1 MAGIPPQIIDE
12 VRFATD
18 VVSLVS
24 EYVTLKKSGRNFFG
38 LCPFHS
44 EKTPSFSVNPDK
56 QIFHCFGCGAGG
68 NVFAFVQKVEGV
80 GFPEAVRVL
89 AKRAGIALPEA
100 EPEDHAAVQEKE
112 ALYYVNQLAAEFYQ
126 QVLWSEAGKIGRE
139 YLHQR
144 GFEDQTLQA
153 FGVGFAPEG
162 WSKLVEHASAK
173 AVNLEML
180 VKAGLINPR
189 EKEGQ
194 AQGYYDRFRNRV
206 MFPIQN
212 LSGRVVAFGGRRI
225 SDDEPSNGPGTSA
238 KYLNSP
244 ETAVYHKGHLLYAFT
259 LAREALRSHD
269 RLIVVEGYL
278 DVMRMHA
285 CGFTNTA
292 ATSGT
297 ALTEHQARLI
307 LRYTKNVVLLFDSDA
322 AGSAATLRGADILVE
337 NGMHVFIATLTP
349 GDDPDSFL
357 LKRPAAEL
365 GEILDHAPALL
376 DFKILHATPVP
387 VPAATGA
394 TAQEHAENSTAGRV
408 EQLRSIVE
416 TLARVN
422 DGLERQALV
431 HRMAEQLRVDERVL
445 WEEISRLRRLRNQR
459 SRYRTDRPSEL
470 NSSPQP
476 QLAGL
481 TGTENVPEGAGRNRT
496 VELELIRIMILYWEA
511 IRFIFSFM
519 RLEDF
524 HDPQARDMAR
534 VFHQLLSRETPLE
547 PEELLHFFYD
557 PAQTDFVSSVINAER
572 PAHRRKE
579 AKEIE
584 RDYRRWSADCLATLQ
599 RHMIEAHLQI
609 IRHQIRSAETQGE
622 EVMELLQQFDEYQ
635 KQLRRV
641 KPENFLAA
649 S

>member
-18 VVSLVS
+18 VVSVIS

-68 NVFAFVQKVEGV
+68 NAFAFVQKVEGV

-89 AKRAGIALPEA
+89 ARRAGIAIPEA
-100 EPEDHAAVQEKE
+100 DPEDRAAVQEKE
-112 ALYYVNQLAAEFYQ
+112 ALYYVNQLAADFFQ
-126 QVLWSEAGKIGRE
+126 KALWSESGKIGRE
-139 YLHQR
+139 YLHKR
-144 GFEDQTLQA
+144 GFDDQALKA
-153 FGVGFAPEG
+153 FGVGFAPDKWDG
-162 WSKLVEHASAK
+162 LVEHATAK
-173 AVNLEML
+173 AVNLETL
-180 VKAGLINPR
+180 VQAGLINPR

-194 AQGYYDRFRNRV
+194 AHGYYDRFRNRV
-206 MFPIQN
+206 TFPIHN
-212 LSGRVVAFGGRRI
+212 LSGRVIAFGGRRI
-225 SDDEPSNGPGTSA
+225 AEEESASGPSSSA
-238 KYLNSP
+238 KYVNSP
-244 ETAVYHKGHLLYAFT
+244 ETAVYHKGHVLYAFT
-259 LAREALRSHD
+259 LAREALRNHD

-278 DVMRMHA
+278 DVIRMHA
-285 CGFTNTA
+285 CGFTNTV

-297 ALTEHQARLI
+297 ALTEQQARLI
-307 LRYTKNVVLLFDSDA
+307 LRYNKHVVLLFDSDA
-322 AGSAATLRGADILVE
+322 AGSSATMRGADILVE
-337 NGMHVFIATLTP
+337 NGLQVFVATLSP

-357 LKRPAAEL
+357 RQRPAEEMR
-365 GEILDHAPALL
+365 EILERAPALL
-376 DFKILHATPVP
+376 DFKIRHASATPGRTP
-387 VPAATGA
+387 TGSAAPEQAARG
-394 TAQEHAENSTAGRV
+394 TAERV

-459 SRYRTDRPSEL
+459 SRYRAEHLSTGSAPDLP
-470 NSSPQP
+470 
-476 QLAGL
+476 LAAVTIVERGS
-481 TGTENVPEGAGRNRT
+481 EGAGRNRT

-524 HDPQARDMAR
+524 HDPQAREIAKVFNELLAR
-534 VFHQLLSRETPLE
+534 EIPLE
-547 PEELLHFFYD
+547 PEELLHFFHD

-572 PAHRRKE
+572 PVYRRNE
-579 AKEIE
+579 RKEIE
-584 RDYRRWSADCLATLQ
+584 CDYRRWSADCLATLQ
-599 RHMIEAHLQI
+599 RNMIDEHLQA
-609 IRHQIRSAETQGE
+609 IRRQIKAAETLGGE
-622 EVMELLQQFDEYQ
+622 VLELLQQFDEYQ

-641 KPENFLAA
+641 KPENFLMA